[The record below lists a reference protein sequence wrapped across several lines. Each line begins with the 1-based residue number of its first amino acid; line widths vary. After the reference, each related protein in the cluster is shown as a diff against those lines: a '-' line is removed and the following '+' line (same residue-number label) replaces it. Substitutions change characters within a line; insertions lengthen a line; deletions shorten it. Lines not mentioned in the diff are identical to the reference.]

1 MGSSFQPTQLLILFL
16 TLVVA
21 VDVHE
26 FSHVLSA
33 YLQGDQ
39 TGKLLGRLS
48 LNPLRHLDPIGTIF
62 MAVAVF
68 SGFGIGWGKPA
79 PFNPYNLR
87 FRRWGSA
94 VVALAGPISNLIV
107 LALSGYALLLLG
119 PRLPSGNLLLEFL
132 KFFVLV
138 NASLAVFNL
147 IPIAPLDGSHILQ
160 AVLGPTNALVVVL
173 QRYGF
178 FILLALVFLVGGL
191 LSAYLSFGI
200 GALLKVLGLS
210 GVSSYLIS

>member
-1 MGSSFQPTQLLILFL
+1 MLSNFQPVQLLLLFL

-21 VDVHE
+21 VAVHE

-48 LNPLRHLDPIGTIF
+48 LNPIKHLDPMGTAF
-62 MAVAVF
+62 MALAIF
-68 SGFGIGWGKPA
+68 SGLGIGWGKPA

-94 VVALAGPISNLIV
+94 LVAAAGPISNIIV
-107 LALSGYALLLLG
+107 LALSGYILLLVG
-119 PRLPSGNLLLEFL
+119 PRLPSGNLLLELL
-132 KFFVLV
+132 KFFVIV

-147 IPIAPLDGSHILQ
+147 IPIAPLDGSHILR
-160 AVLGPTNALVVVL
+160 AVLTSSNPLVAALD
-173 QRYGF
+173 RYGF
-178 FILLALVFLVGGL
+178 FILLGLVFLAGGL
-191 LSAYLSFGI
+191 LSAYLGLGVSL
-200 GALLKVLGLS
+200 LLKVLGLS
-210 GVSSYLIS
+210 GVFSLLV